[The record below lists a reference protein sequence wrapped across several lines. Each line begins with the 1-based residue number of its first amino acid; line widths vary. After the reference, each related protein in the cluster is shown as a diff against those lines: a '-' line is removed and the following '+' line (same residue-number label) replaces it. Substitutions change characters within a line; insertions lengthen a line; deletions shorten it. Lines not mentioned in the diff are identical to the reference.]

1 MIFLIAWLSSSFALQ
16 YICIMFQSRRFIN
29 AGGRWTVLLKGP
41 PRLLWTLLFRL
52 DDHAAAS
59 RARGSR
65 WGSGRLRSS
74 VVSWKQE
81 HQLPGAQPGSL
92 DGRPPHTGVK
102 KPCGIKAGRWADE
115 RVIIKCGIHWT
126 RIVRHQLFEVAEDQ
140 IAAGGCVF
148 ILIFFSL
155 LWSWNNNA
163 CSLGYQFSQGKRNYL
178 TNWYEENQ
186 NI

>member
-1 MIFLIAWLSSSFALQ
+1 
-16 YICIMFQSRRFIN
+16 MFQSRRFIN

-41 PRLLWTLLFRL
+41 PRLLWTLLFPL
-52 DDHAAAS
+52 NDHAAAS

-92 DGRPPHTGVK
+92 YGRPPHSGVK
-102 KPCGIKAGRWADE
+102 HKPWGIKALADE
-115 RVIIKCGIHWT
+115 RVIIKCGIHW
-126 RIVRHQLFEVAEDQ
+126 
-140 IAAGGCVF
+140 
-148 ILIFFSL
+148 ILLDKNCTTSIIWSCRGPDCCGRVYNFLVFSL
-155 LWSWNNNA
+155 LLSWNNNA

-178 TNWYEENQ
+178 ANWYEENQ
-186 NI
+186 NIYDAKNT